1 MTTPARTERLA
12 SIDVLRTAAIM
23 MMTVVHFAE
32 NLAGSWNA
40 AEGPLI
46 GASRYWWLPT
56 GIAAPMFTF
65 LAGVSYR
72 LWADAQRTAGRSE
85 QALSKITV
93 RRGLFLILFGLVF
106 NVVVWLPEDVF
117 NWDVLTLVGVAMLA
131 LDLARRAPA
140 VLPACSCVLIVAVAP
155 ALRAAADYAAFWE
168 QGFYDYDFTIADIVL
183 GCLVTGYF
191 PLFPWLALPLA
202 GFVATPSLY
211 GRAGGG
217 PSRLAWLAGG
227 LLIATA
233 AAMIAV
239 RPFVPTAF
247 HGSGRAW
254 SMFPATTAY
263 VLGMAGAVL
272 LLASVLHRVIDVPG
286 RSGPIL
292 RLAGAMSRHSLSLYV
307 LHHVAH
313 VWPLWVAGAVAAG
326 ETTALW
332 QVAMPVGTAVAWA
345 TAFLVVAAWLAR
357 RMDGPG
363 APSLE
368 RLLRWL
374 CEP

>member
-1 MTTPARTERLA
+1 MTTPARSERLA

-40 AEGPLI
+40 ADGLLI

-56 GIAAPMFTF
+56 GIAAPAFTF
-65 LAGVSYR
+65 LAGASYR
-72 LWADAQRTAGRSE
+72 LWADAQRAAGRSE
-85 QALSKITV
+85 QALSKISV
-93 RRGLFLILFGLVF
+93 RRGLFLILIGLVF

-131 LDLARRAPA
+131 LDLARRAPPA
-140 VLPACSCVLIVAVAP
+140 LPACGCILIVAVAP
-155 ALRAAADYAAFWE
+155 ALRVAADYAAFWE
-168 QGFYDYDFTIADIVL
+168 QGFYDYEFTIADIVL

-202 GFVATPSLY
+202 GFVAAPSLY
-211 GRAGGG
+211 GLPGGG
-217 PSRLAWLAGG
+217 PARRAWLAGG
-227 LLIATA
+227 LLIAA
-233 AAMIAV
+233 AATMIVV
-239 RPFVPTAF
+239 RPIVPTAF
-247 HGSGRAW
+247 HGSGRPW

-263 VLGMAGAVL
+263 VFGMTGAVV
-272 LLASVLHRVIDVPG
+272 LLAAVLHRVIDVPG

-307 LHHVAH
+307 LHHMAH
-313 VWPLWVAGAVAAG
+313 VWPLWFAGAVAAG
-326 ETTALW
+326 EPTAFW
-332 QVAMPVGTAVAWA
+332 QVAMPVGAAMAWA
-345 TAFLVVAAWLAR
+345 AAFLVVAAWLAR
-357 RMDGPG
+357 RMDRPG